1 MIASSQAAEPRAVL
15 PGAESQDVSGQEFDS
30 LLESLGLEIGRDT
43 YLQDPLFLLVFPVG
57 ILLWLAASGRRPRAA
72 VGALGGAAL
81 PRTLRQHLE
90 FLAPLC
96 AMAGLALL
104 TIALARPLQ
113 ANNSRTDVS
122 EGVDILC
129 VLDRSSSMQHE
140 DLEPGRS
147 RLAVVK
153 DVVDDFATRRMN
165 DREGA
170 ADAVGL
176 LAFAR
181 YPELRCPQTLDS
193 DALTGFLADVQ
204 RVNRRAEDGTAIG
217 RALAKSVALLAD
229 SDAKSRVVVLLTDGE
244 NTVDDITPIEA
255 AKLAAERKVR
265 VYTIL
270 AGRYQYVN
278 TGFGI
283 QAIDAELDESELRAI
298 AETTGGTF
306 FRARDRQDLEAI
318 YADIE
323 KLERTPREHLRSV
336 ETQEL
341 YAPWLIGGLL
351 AYALAWLLRTAWLG
365 RLV

>member
-1 MIASSQAAEPRAVL
+1 MIDRIQAAAGTNS
-15 PGAESQDVSGQEFDS
+15 PGGPAPADT

-57 ILLWLAASGRRPRAA
+57 LVIWLMASRRKPRAS
-72 VGALGGAAL
+72 VGALEGESL

-90 FLAPLC
+90 FLAPLL
-96 AMAGLALL
+96 AAAGLALL
-104 TIALARPLQ
+104 SIALSRPLR
-113 ANNSRTDVS
+113 ANDSRTDVS

-129 VLDRSSSMQHE
+129 LVDRSGSMRYE

-147 RLAVVK
+147 RLTVVK
-153 DVVDDFATRRMN
+153 DVVADFAARRMN

-176 LAFAR
+176 LIFAR

-193 DALTGFLADVQ
+193 DALTGFLKDVR
-204 RVNRRAEDGTAIG
+204 RVERKEEDGTAIG
-217 RALAKSVALLAD
+217 RALAKAVSLLAD

-244 NTVDDITPIEA
+244 NTVDDITPIQA
-255 AKLAAERKVR
+255 AKLAAERDVR

-270 AGRYQYVN
+270 AGRYQYVQDP
-278 TGFGI
+278 FGGVRP
-283 QAIDAELDESELRAI
+283 IDAELDESDLRAI
-298 AETTGGTF
+298 AEITEGQF
-306 FRARDRQDLEAI
+306 FRARDKRDLEAI

-323 KLERTPREHLRSV
+323 ELERTPREHLRSV
-336 ETQEL
+336 ETTEL
-341 YAPWLIGGLL
+341 YLPWLLSGLL
-351 AYALAWLLRTAWLG
+351 AYAAAWLLRATWFG